1 MFNTYFWDVIKN
13 HYIDFAGKATRK
25 QFWLYVLWS
34 FIIFFVLGII
44 FSFCGNVGKTLG
56 IICEL
61 AVLLPS
67 LGIAARRLRDG
78 GFTPW
83 LLLLALI
90 PVLGGLILLVLYLL
104 PSKK

>member
-1 MFNTYFWDVIKN
+1 MFNTYFLDVIKN
-13 HYIDFAGKATRK
+13 HYFDFAGKADRK
-25 QFWLYVLWS
+25 QFWLYVLFY
-34 FIIFFVLGII
+34 FITFLILGIVLG
-44 FSFCGNVGKTLG
+44 FFGKVGNV
-56 IICEL
+56 IYYVCSL
-61 AVLLPS
+61 ALLLPS

-90 PVLGGLILLVLYLL
+90 PVIGAIILLVLYLL